1 MLSPTFYNRGTG
13 YATAVVTITGNGYA
27 EDPVGNTMVIDG
39 IDTVPGPGA
48 NVVFA
53 GDTTVYRLVKVT
65 KTEGTAINRTITF
78 QYPRVNKRH
87 SIRWSKCY
95 N

>member
-1 MLSPTFYNRGTG
+1 
-13 YATAVVTITGNGYA
+13 
-27 EDPVGNTMVIDG
+27 MVIDG
-39 IDTVPGPGA
+39 IDTVPDPGA

-78 QYPRVNKRH
+78 QISRVNKRNSTDH
-87 SIRWSKCY
+87 GVSATTRKIFQARLTGHDFRYWY
-95 N
+95 W